1 MLKGHG
7 NNPKNQG
14 MKLIE
19 IVFFIMIFLTI
30 NEYRLIKKYIQNLEK
45 MEPSTLEKGVLKTY
59 KQLKKPI
66 NGLNYKLLNN
76 DLNY

>member
-45 MEPSTLEKGVLKTY
+45 MEPSTLEKGVLKT
-59 KQLKKPI
+59 
-66 NGLNYKLLNN
+66 
-76 DLNY
+76 